1 MKIQHL
7 ERMVDCHVI
16 HVSFPKGIMIATMIF
31 GDVGD
36 NDFFQGVTSH
46 YITMIFGDV
55 ADDGL
60 ETQYTWGLETH
71 RKPTSNRDI
80 ILVCLK
86 SECVTWK

>member
-16 HVSFPKGIMIATMIF
+16 HVSFPKGIMIA
-31 GDVGD
+31 
-36 NDFFQGVTSH
+36 
-46 YITMIFGDV
+46 TMIFGDV

>member
-1 MKIQHL
+1 
-7 ERMVDCHVI
+7 
-16 HVSFPKGIMIATMIF
+16 
-31 GDVGD
+31 
-36 NDFFQGVTSH
+36 
-46 YITMIFGDV
+46 MIFGDV